1 MKMSNKS
8 RGREPA
14 FNLNS
19 GSPVSGGEGERK
31 RQRRKATFPGAEE
44 LRTLARGIAEV
55 ADDMAA
61 ELDDEVDQEEEKP
74 TWKKWL
80 LTEPDLDEKKE
91 KKPNCVAG
99 NPAHHARDGKFGK
112 KGGGYAGS
120 WSITHPGGKAS
131 DPDCS
136 HGQAKLTGAG
146 KGQRFTKTRCGRKL
160 VGGKPDPDG
169 NKADYRCAD
178 GAKVREDLGDLA
190 SMDGNG
196 LITLTADQLR
206 VLIKAVVEDVLE
218 SPEAQSLVLHEQG
231 EPGKCSTGCMTFTQ
245 CLAYVGRA
253 VDASKGGK
261 D

>member
-1 MKMSNKS
+1 MSNKA
-8 RGREPA
+8 RRREPA
-14 FNLNS
+14 FNLSS

-55 ADDMAA
+55 ADDMAS
-61 ELDDEVDQEEEKP
+61 ELDDKLHQEETP
-74 TWKKWL
+74 TWEKWL
-80 LTEPDLDEKKE
+80 LTEPELEEKK
-91 KKPNCVAG
+91 KAKPNCVAG
-99 NPAHHARDGKFGK
+99 NPAHKATDGRFGK

-160 VGGKPDPDG
+160 KGGKPDPDG
-169 NKADYRCAD
+169 NKADYRCYD
-178 GAKVREDLGDLA
+178 GAKVREELGDLA

-196 LITLTADQLR
+196 LISLTADQLR
-206 VLIKAVVEDVLE
+206 MLIKAVVEDVLA
-218 SPEAQSLVLHEQG
+218 SPEAQSLVLQEQ
-231 EPGKCSTGCMTFTQ
+231 EVGKCSTGCMTWRE
-245 CLAYVGRA
+245 CLAYVGTA